1 MSIFLI
7 WSRLLYRCL
16 LETYHLWGMK
26 VFSSIFD
33 FLLIALSIME
43 NRALSSTIA
52 IVEIFISH
60 YDCIC
65 LFPYILIFIIKY
77 ILHIYVYNI

>member
-1 MSIFLI
+1 
-7 WSRLLYRCL
+7 
-16 LETYHLWGMK
+16 MK
-26 VFSSIFD
+26 VFSSVFD

-43 NRALSSTIA
+43 NRAWSSTIA

-65 LFPYILIFIIKY
+65 LLPYILIFIIKY
-77 ILHIYVYNI
+77 IYIYIQLFYLVGRVTF

>member
-1 MSIFLI
+1 MSVRYVRDISPVRHESFP
-7 WSRLLYRCL
+7 
-16 LETYHLWGMK
+16 
-26 VFSSIFD
+26 FFD

-65 LFPYILIFIIKY
+65 LFPYILIFIIKC
-77 ILHIYVYNI
+77 IYVYNYSI